1 MSYSTVLANMQ
12 KTDRALRVCLGSA
25 KYKKMKSLEDR
36 AIKTQQMILEI
47 RTFIQQ
53 HENNPTV
60 KLLKELSPDFAN
72 GPVSKYLKDDNLN
85 LWTALHQFNSTVVK
99 HS

>member
-60 KLLKELSPDFAN
+60 KLLKELLL
-72 GPVSKYLKDDNLN
+72 LKM
-85 LWTALHQFNSTVVK
+85 ALKFLFMSCGAL
-99 HS
+99 SELS